1 MEALGALGINGPFL
15 LSQIVNFLVLFAAL
29 YFLLWKRV
37 LKMLEERKQRI
48 AQGLADAEQ
57 ARKDRERAEA
67 EYQQRIERTGQD
79 REDILAKAVREGEQ
93 AGEGVLAEARAEAE
107 RVVAASRA
115 EAERDRQEMLAELRG
130 QVASLAIAVSNK
142 LIGEALDEQRQRGLI
157 DEFFSGIRAG
167 RVVVLD
173 EEEIEWAKRM
183 GAMTAHVTTALPLSA
198 GEQETVASG
207 LAEHLG
213 ERPELEFA
221 VDPGI
226 LGGLVIQIGDRVVD
240 GSVAGKLTALQE
252 QLG

>member
-1 MEALGALGINGPFL
+1 LGINVPFL
-15 LSQIVNFLVLFAAL
+15 ISQIVNFLILFALL
-29 YFLLWKRV
+29 YFLLWKRIR
-37 LKMLEERKQRI
+37 KMLEQRKQRI

-67 EYQQRIERTGQD
+67 EYQQRIERAEQE
-79 REDILAKAVREGEQ
+79 REEILAGAAKEGELAREQ
-93 AGEGVLAEARAEAE
+93 VLAEARAEAE
-107 RVVAASRA
+107 HIIA
-115 EAERDRQEMLAELRG
+115 EARAGLERDRQEMLADLRS

-142 LIGEALDEQRQRGLI
+142 IIGEALDEQRQRRLI
-157 DEFFSGIRAG
+157 DEFFSGIQAG

-173 EEEIEWAKRM
+173 EEEIEWVKRM
-183 GAMTAHVTTALPLSA
+183 GTMTALVTTALPLSA
-198 GEQETVASG
+198 GERETVAGS

-213 ERPELEFA
+213 ERPALEFT

>member
-1 MEALGALGINGPFL
+1 LEALGTLGINVPFL
-15 LSQIVNFLVLFAAL
+15 VSQIVNFLILFAAL

-67 EYQQRIERTGQD
+67 EYEQRIELAK
-79 REDILAKAVREGEQ
+79 EEKEEILAGAVREGEQ
-93 AGEGVLAEARAEAE
+93 AQEEILAEARAEAE
-107 RVVAASRA
+107 RIKASA
-115 EAERDRQEMLAELRG
+115 EAEVEQERQEMLAKLRG

-142 LIGEALDEQRQRGLI
+142 IIGEALDEQRQRRLI
-157 DEFFSGIRAG
+157 DEFFSGVRAG

-173 EEEIEWAKRM
+173 EEELEWAKRK
-183 GAMTAHVTTALPLSA
+183 GAMTARVTTALPLSED
-198 GEQETVASG
+198 EQETVATN

-213 ERPELEFA
+213 ERPDLKFE
-221 VDPGI
+221 VNPSI
-226 LGGLVIQIGDRVVD
+226 LGCLVLKIGDRVVD
-240 GSVAGKLTALQE
+240 GSAAGRLTALQE

>member
-1 MEALGALGINGPFL
+1 MGELGVNGPFI
-15 LSQIVNFLVLFAAL
+15 LSQIVNFLLLFALL

-37 LKMLEERKQRI
+37 LKMLDQRKQRI

-67 EYQQRIERTGQD
+67 EYQQRIERVGQE
-79 REDILAKAVREGEQ
+79 REEILAGAAKEGEQ
-93 AGEGVLAEARAEAE
+93 AREKILAEARAEAD
-107 RVVAASRA
+107 RVIAETRA
-115 EAERDRQEMLAELRG
+115 ELERDRQEMLAELRG
-130 QVASLAIAVSNK
+130 QVASLAIVVSNK
-142 LIGEALDEQRQRGLI
+142 IIGETLDEQRQRRLI
-157 DEFFSGIRAG
+157 DEFFSGIRVG

-183 GAMTAHVTTALPLSA
+183 GAMTALVTTALPLSA
-198 GEQETVASG
+198 GEQETVASS

-213 ERPELEFA
+213 ERPALEFT

>member
-1 MEALGALGINGPFL
+1 MDALGKLGINPTFL
-15 LSQIVNFLVLFAAL
+15 LSQIVNFLILFVLL
-29 YFLLWKRV
+29 YFLLWKRI

-67 EYQQRIERTGQD
+67 EYQQRIEQAEQE
-79 REDILAKAVREGEQ
+79 REKILAKATGEGEQ
-93 AGEGVLAEARAEAE
+93 AREQILAGARTEADRIVAEARAEL
-107 RVVAASRA
+107 
-115 EAERDRQEMLAELRG
+115 ERDRQEMLVELRG

-142 LIGEALDEQRQRGLI
+142 IIGETLDEQRQRGLI

-173 EEEIEWAKRM
+173 EEELEWAKRM

-198 GEQETVASG
+198 GEQETVAAG

-213 ERPELEFA
+213 EKPELEFR

-240 GSVAGKLTALQE
+240 GSVAGRLVALQE
-252 QLG
+252 QLA